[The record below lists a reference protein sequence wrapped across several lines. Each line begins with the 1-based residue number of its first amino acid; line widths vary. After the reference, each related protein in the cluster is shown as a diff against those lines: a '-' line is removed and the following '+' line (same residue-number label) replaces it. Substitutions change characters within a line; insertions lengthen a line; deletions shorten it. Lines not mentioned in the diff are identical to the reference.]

1 MLTLTDI
8 SFGYSKR
15 RDVISNFSL
24 KLAPGTVCGLLGK
37 NGSGKTTLLYM
48 ICGLLK
54 PRTGVID
61 YNGHKPFDRQVSF
74 LDDIMIVPEEFD
86 MPKVTLEEY
95 VATNSI
101 FYPKFNH
108 GHLERMVTILDIAPD
123 INLGQCSMGQKKK
136 AFLAFALAC
145 NTSLLLLDEPTNG
158 LDISSKRTFR
168 KAVTASMTDD
178 KTFIISTHQVHD
190 VDAILDHV
198 TIIDKEGVL
207 LNESVCNIAEK
218 LRFNF
223 TNDSSRIA
231 NSLLALDAPGGAN
244 IIEYATP
251 ENSETSVNLESLF
264 ELAESHPEIVARL
277 GLIS

>member
-15 RDVISNFSL
+15 RDVIRNFSL
-24 KLAPGTVCGLLGK
+24 RLAPGTVCGLLGK

-61 YNGHKPFDRQVSF
+61 YNGHIPFDRQVSF
-74 LDDIMIVPEEFD
+74 LNDIMIVPEEFD

-101 FYPKFNH
+101 FYPKFNR
-108 GHLERMVTILDIAPD
+108 GHLERMTTILDIAPD

-198 TIIDKEGVL
+198 TIIDKEGAC
-207 LNESVCNIAEK
+207 S
-218 LRFNF
+218 
-223 TNDSSRIA
+223 TSQS
-231 NSLLALDAPGGAN
+231 
-244 IIEYATP
+244 AT
-251 ENSETSVNLESLF
+251 
-264 ELAESHPEIVARL
+264 
-277 GLIS
+277 